1 MKGSRT
7 PALLAGLAAVLLT
20 ASCGIPRSGV
30 IEAGEPASGMA
41 APDRQ
46 SPPPTM
52 TPVYFLHDGE
62 PRPYPREIDGPG
74 DYEGAVRALFDGPA
88 TSETPT
94 ATTELPRLSATPAV
108 TTVDDDTLSVRLP
121 RGVPPLTRTALTQLA
136 CTVAGVP
143 RPPAPRPTAPSGTA
157 SFTATTAP
165 TEHPPTP
172 PTVLVHG
179 TGWTTTQPTTSCPD
193 LAVP

>member
-1 MKGSRT
+1 MKGSRI
-7 PALLAGLAAVLLT
+7 PALLAGLAAALLT
-20 ASCGIPRSGV
+20 ASCGVPRSGV

-41 APDRQ
+41 APDHE

-74 DYEGAVRALFDGPA
+74 DYAGAVRVLFDGPS

-94 ATTELPRLSATPAV
+94 ATTELPRLPAAPQV
-108 TTVDDDTLSVRLP
+108 TTVNDDTLSVRLP
-121 RGVPPLTRTALTQLA
+121 DGVPPLGRTALTQLV

-143 RPPAPRPTAPSGTA
+143 RPPAPQPTAPSGAASSAATA
-157 SFTATTAP
+157 AP
-165 TEHPPTP
+165 TTP
-172 PTVLVHG
+172 PSVLVHG
-179 TGWTTTQPTTSCPD
+179 TGWTTTRSTSSCPD
-193 LAVP
+193 PAVR